1 MPSLRL
7 ERGDDVKSAWPLG
20 HAGGS
25 RPSFV
30 ESLLSFAEELERR
43 DADVAQALTGV
54 ERLQSELEELRAH
67 AAATAAFLDAL
78 PAALAERAAD
88 ERDASGA
95 RDHAEQAVRTAE
107 QLVERAG
114 NEDQRLE
121 AERALQQ
128 MRDDLHASEF
138 WVAQSRE
145 AHAELERDGAARRV
159 EADALAQRAVELA
172 PRVRDVPPASP
183 SLDGAVEWAAR
194 ARGALLLQ
202 RAGLARERDEVV
214 REATELLASVL
225 GDPLTAT
232 AVAGVRERLA
242 RALGAPSS

>member
-1 MPSLRL
+1 MS
-7 ERGDDVKSAWPLG
+7 E
-20 HAGGS
+20 GS
-25 RPSFV
+25 PV

-54 ERLQSELEELRAH
+54 ESLQTEVEELRAH
-67 AAATAAFLDAL
+67 AAAVAAFLDVL

-88 ERDASGA
+88 ERDATETHG
-95 RDHAEQAVRTAE
+95 RAEHAVRTAE

-114 NEDQRLE
+114 KEEQRLE

-128 MRDDLHASEF
+128 ARADLHAAEF
-138 WVAQSRE
+138 WVAQARE
-145 AHAELERDGAARRV
+145 ARAELERDGAVRRV
-159 EADALAQRAVELA
+159 EGETLAQRSVELA
-172 PRVRDVPPASP
+172 PLVRDVPAGLPN
-183 SLDGAVEWAAR
+183 LDGALDWASR

-202 RAGLARERDEVV
+202 RSALARERDEVV
-214 REATELLASVL
+214 REATELLASVS

-232 AVAGVRERLA
+232 GAAGVRDRLA